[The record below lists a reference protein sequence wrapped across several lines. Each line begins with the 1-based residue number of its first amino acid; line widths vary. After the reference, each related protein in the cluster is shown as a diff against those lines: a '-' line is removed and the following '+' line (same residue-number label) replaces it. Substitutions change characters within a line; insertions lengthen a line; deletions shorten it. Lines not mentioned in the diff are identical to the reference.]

1 MSFPA
6 RIETSKWQ
14 VNMELVVSTPALH
27 QTHDLLRIAK
37 QFEIGCKCTWRE
49 TPLHLG
55 RLDAALDHRFNKGI
69 MLLKRLQLG
78 LIHVAVAMTLVPIN
92 STLNR
97 VMIKELAISATLV
110 ALLASLPYLFSP
122 IQVAIGS
129 YSDRHPIFG
138 YRRTPYIL
146 AGLLLCVAGVIVS
159 PQVAFLMAEN
169 FPLGFV
175 AGLLAFGAWGMGYN
189 LSAVSYL
196 SLASELSG
204 EKERGRTIATMWFM
218 MILSIILTAIGL
230 SRMVD
235 PYTPE
240 ALIRAFG
247 VVAASALVLGLIG
260 LFKLEPRSGISQS
273 AASESYTVAQMTS
286 AITAN
291 PVARVFF
298 IYLLLLLA
306 AILGQD
312 VLLEPFG
319 AEAFGMTVSQTT
331 RITSIWGTFV
341 LLAIIIAG
349 LLERQVSK
357 RLVAQLGNTGALL
370 GFIVIVI
377 SGILVNKSVFYT
389 GVTLLGIGTGLST
402 VANLSLM
409 FDLTVPGMV
418 GLYIGAWGFSNALS
432 RLAGSLLGGWVRDE
446 VTKATGVALTG
457 YLVVFSIEA
466 LMLLGA
472 AIMLYRIDVGAF
484 RRQVEE
490 PSFVE
495 KVAIAA
501 E

>member
-1 MSFPA
+1 MF
-6 RIETSKWQ
+6 
-14 VNMELVVSTPALH
+14 
-27 QTHDLLRIAK
+27 
-37 QFEIGCKCTWRE
+37 
-49 TPLHLG
+49 
-55 RLDAALDHRFNKGI
+55 
-69 MLLKRLQLG
+69 LKRFQLG

-97 VMIKELAISATLV
+97 VMIKELALSATIV
-110 ALLASLPYLFSP
+110 AILASLPYLFSP

-129 YSDRHPIFG
+129 YSDRHPILGF
-138 YRRTPYIL
+138 RRTPYIL
-146 AGLLLCVAGVIVS
+146 AGLILCVIGVFVS
-159 PQVAFLMAEN
+159 PQVAFLMAED
-169 FPLGFV
+169 FSLGLL
-175 AGLLAFGAWGMGYN
+175 AGLVAFGAWGMGYN

-218 MILSIILTAIGL
+218 MIVSIILTATGL
-230 SRMVD
+230 ARMVD

-247 VVAASALVLGLIG
+247 VIAAVALVLGLIG
-260 LFKLEPRSGISQS
+260 LIKLEPRSGVSV
-273 AASESYTVAQMTS
+273 ATRSEAYTMKEMAS

-291 PVARVFF
+291 PVARTYF

-319 AEAFGMTVSQTT
+319 AEAFGMSVSETTSIT
-331 RITSIWGTFV
+331 RIWGIAV
-341 LLAIIIAG
+341 LIAILVAG
-349 LLERQVSK
+349 FLEGRVSK
-357 RLVAQLGNTGALL
+357 RLVAQLGNTGALV
-370 GFIVIVI
+370 GFIIIVV
-377 SGILVNKSVFYT
+377 SGFLLNQMVFYA
-389 GVTLLGIGTGLST
+389 GVTMLGIGTGLST

-409 FDLTVPGMV
+409 FDLTIPGMV

-432 RLAGSLLGGWVRDE
+432 RLVGSILGGVVRDV
-446 VTKATGVALTG
+446 VTQASGQALSG

-466 LMLLGA
+466 LMLLIA
-472 AIMLYRIDVGAF
+472 AVMLYRIDVNAF
-484 RRQVEE
+484 RRKMGE

>member
-1 MSFPA
+1 
-6 RIETSKWQ
+6 
-14 VNMELVVSTPALH
+14 
-27 QTHDLLRIAK
+27 
-37 QFEIGCKCTWRE
+37 
-49 TPLHLG
+49 
-55 RLDAALDHRFNKGI
+55 
-69 MLLKRLQLG
+69 
-78 LIHVAVAMTLVPIN
+78 
-92 STLNR
+92 
-97 VMIKELAISATLV
+97 
-110 ALLASLPYLFSP
+110 
-122 IQVAIGS
+122 
-129 YSDRHPIFG
+129 
-138 YRRTPYIL
+138 
-146 AGLLLCVAGVIVS
+146 
-159 PQVAFLMAEN
+159 
-169 FPLGFV
+169 
-175 AGLLAFGAWGMGYN
+175 GYN

-204 EKERGRTIATMWFM
+204 ENERGKTIATMWFM
-218 MILSIILTAIGL
+218 MIASIILTAIGL

-235 PYTPE
+235 PYTPQ

-247 VVAASALVLGLIG
+247 VVAVSALVLGLLG
-260 LFKLEPRSGISQS
+260 LLRLEPRAMPRARG
-273 AASESYTVAQMTS
+273 AASEAYTIKQMSS

-319 AEAFGMTVSQTT
+319 AEAFGMTVTQTT

-349 LLERQVSK
+349 LLEGRASK

-377 SGILVNKSVFYT
+377 SGILINKTVFYT

-409 FDLTVPGMV
+409 FDLTLPGMV

-432 RLAGSLLGGWVRDE
+432 RLVGSVLGGVVRDV
-446 VTKATGVALTG
+446 VTQATGVALSG

-466 LMLLGA
+466 LMLLIA
-472 AIMLYRIDVGAF
+472 AIMLYRIDVNAF
-484 RRQVEE
+484 RKQIEE

-495 KVAIAA
+495 KVAMAA